1 MYPKNLQIPFKDLPP
16 SIINTSPSNLLL
28 ETLLLCCKKKLSS
41 KDLAEQYTPV
51 SFVLHTQSLHDT
63 KQHKPAT
70 ERMIFIA
77 CAVLPPQ
84 NAFLDHILIYANIF
98 SWLLRAAWHRNTQC
112 HSNDNCCCTT
122 IPTESQLNFNFF
134 YWAKPGGTNYLCFN
148 TAVLPQAS
156 LKFQTKTFQ
165 ILLATFLTLSLSDIS
180 DSIGVLY
187 QGKATLNTNS
197 YVGHV
202 RKQIEYYIF

>member
-41 KDLAEQYTPV
+41 KDLAEQYMPV

-70 ERMIFIA
+70 ECMIFIA

-148 TAVLPQAS
+148 TVQFYLRRHLSSKQKHFRSCLQPS
-156 LKFQTKTFQ
+156 WLYLCL
-165 ILLATFLTLSLSDIS
+165 ISLTLSEY
-180 DSIGVLY
+180 SIKGRL
-187 QGKATLNTNS
+187 
-197 YVGHV
+197 H
-202 RKQIEYYIF
+202 